1 MKKILLVNQD
11 QEFIGDLQMKF
22 ARNFEI
28 LATEDFAT
36 AFRLLKNIPFDL
48 MLARLPPTPEQT
60 KTAQLKKLLKKL
72 QRKKFAQLT
81 KILIAPEGG
90 DYQIDDYLKLGIA
103 AVVVDVEGAA
113 KWMD

>member
-1 MKKILLVNQD
+1 MKKILLINQD
-11 QEFIGDLQMKF
+11 QKFIGNLQIKF
-22 ARNFEI
+22 ARNYEI
-28 LATEDFAT
+28 LPPEDFAT
-36 AFRLLKNIPFDL
+36 AFRLLKNIPIDL
-48 MLARLPPTPEQT
+48 MLARLPPTQEQT

-72 QRKKFAQLT
+72 RGKKFAQLT

-103 AVVVDVEGAA
+103 AVVVDFEGAA